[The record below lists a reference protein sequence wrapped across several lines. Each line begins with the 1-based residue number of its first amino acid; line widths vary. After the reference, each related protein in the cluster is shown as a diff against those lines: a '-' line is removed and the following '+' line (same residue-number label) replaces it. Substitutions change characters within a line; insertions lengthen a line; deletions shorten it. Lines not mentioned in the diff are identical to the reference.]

1 MSNGLSSGA
10 GTSVQA
16 PQTEPCPWI
25 ANYPAGVAWDMPIL
39 PQPLPTVLAEAAR
52 DFANNPAI
60 SFMGKITTYAQLDA
74 QVTRVAAGLQQSG
87 VRKGTKVG
95 LFLPNTP
102 TFIVYYYAILKAGGT
117 VVNFNPLYTVE
128 ELTFQVRDSQTE
140 IMVTHDLAA
149 LFPKLE
155 VLVQDGVLGRIL
167 VVPFAAELPAPKRQL
182 FKLFK
187 KKDRA
192 NVAASPVKDKVIDG
206 AKLATT
212 TAPLNPV
219 AIDPLEDVAVLQY
232 TGGTTGTPKGAML
245 THANLY
251 ANTVQIVAW
260 ASDLVAGKERV
271 LGALPLFHVFAMT
284 GVMNLGIAKGAKII
298 LMPRF
303 QLQEALKLI
312 HTEKPTMMPA
322 VPTIFMAMLNAPNI
336 KKFNLSSLRFCISG
350 GAPLPLEV
358 KLNFEKLAG
367 CKVVEGYG
375 LSEASP
381 VVTCNPIEGRVIPG
395 SIGPP
400 IPQTIV
406 SLRDL
411 EDPTREVAPGQRGEL
426 CAKGPQVMKGYWN
439 RPEETANQ
447 FVGDFLRTGDVAI
460 MDEFGFFQIV
470 DRIKDLIICSGYN
483 VYPRRIE
490 EAIYE
495 HPAVEEVTVIG
506 IKDAYRG
513 EAPKAFIK
521 LKAGAA
527 ATKADI
533 LRHLEVKISKIEIP
547 AEIEFR
553 DSLPKTL
560 IGKLSKKELVAEETK
575 RRASP

>member
-1 MSNGLSSGA
+1 MQTAHTATPQGA
-10 GTSVQA
+10 A
-16 PQTEPCPWI
+16 YPWL
-25 ANYPAGVAWDMPIL
+25 ANYPQDVAWDMPII
-39 PQPLPTVLAEAAR
+39 PAPLPVVLERAAAQ
-52 DFANNPAI
+52 FANNGAI
-60 SFMGKITTYAQLDA
+60 WFMGKTTTYAEL
-74 QVTRVAAGLQQSG
+74 VEKVNRVAAGLQQVG
-87 VRKGTKVG
+87 VKKGTKVG

-117 VVNFNPLYTVE
+117 VVNFNPLYTLE
-128 ELTFQVRDSQTE
+128 ELTFQVKDSDTE
-140 IMVTHDLAA
+140 FMVTHDLQA

-155 VLVQDGVLGRIL
+155 ALVQKGVLARIIA
-167 VVPFAAELPAPKRQL
+167 VPFADELPSPKKQL
-182 FKLFK
+182 FKLLK

-192 NVAASPVKDKVIDG
+192 NIGASPIRDRVIDG
-206 AKLATT
+206 AKIAATT
-212 TAPLNPV
+212 AKLQPV
-219 AIDPLEDVAVLQY
+219 SIDPLEDIAVLQY

-251 ANTVQIVAW
+251 ANTVQIEAW

-303 QLQEALKLI
+303 VLQDALKLI

-322 VPTIFMAMLNAPNI
+322 VPTIFTAMLNAPHI
-336 KKFNLSSLRFCISG
+336 AKFDLSSLRFCISG
-350 GAPLPLEV
+350 GAPLPLEI
-358 KLNFEKLAG
+358 KLAFEKASG

-381 VVTCNPIEGRVIPG
+381 VVTCNPIEGRVIAG

-400 IPQTIV
+400 VPQTIV

-411 EDPTREVAPGQRGEL
+411 EDPTKEVARGERGEL
-426 CAKGPQVMKGYWN
+426 CAKGPQVMKGYWK
-439 RPEETANQ
+439 RPNETANQ
-447 FVGDFLRTGDVAI
+447 FIGDYLRTGDVAV

-506 IKDAYRG
+506 IKDSYRG

-521 LKAGAA
+521 LKAGMT
-527 ATKADI
+527 ATAKDI
-533 LRHLEVKISKIEIP
+533 LTHLEQKISKIELP
-547 AEIEFR
+547 AQIEFR
-553 DSLPKTL
+553 DSLPKTM
-560 IGKLSKKELVAEETK
+560 IGKLSKKELVAEEAQ
-575 RRASP
+575 RAKSAS

>member
-1 MSNGLSSGA
+1 
-10 GTSVQA
+10 
-16 PQTEPCPWI
+16 
-25 ANYPAGVAWDMPIL
+25 
-39 PQPLPTVLAEAAR
+39 
-52 DFANNPAI
+52 
-60 SFMGKITTYAQLDA
+60 MGKVTTYTQLDSL
-74 QVTRVAAGLQQSG
+74 VNRVAAGLQQIG
-87 VRKGTKVG
+87 VTKGTKVG

-102 TFIVYYYAILKAGGT
+102 TFIVYYYAILRAGGT
-117 VVNFNPLYTVE
+117 VVNFNPLYTLE
-128 ELTFQVRDSQTE
+128 ELSFQVRDSQTE

-155 VLVQDGVLGRIL
+155 ALVQRGVLARIL
-167 VVPFAAELPAPKRQL
+167 VVPFAPELPSPTRQL
-182 FKLFK
+182 FLLFK

-192 NVAASPVKDKVIDG
+192 NIASSPVRDKVIDG
-206 AKLATT
+206 AALAKTT
-212 TAPLNPV
+212 TPLKPV

-251 ANTVQIVAW
+251 ANTVQIVTW
-260 ASDLVAGKERV
+260 ASDLVSGKERV

-284 GVMNLGIAKGAKII
+284 GVMNLGIAKGATII
-298 LMPRF
+298 LMARF
-303 QLQEALKLI
+303 QLQDALKLI
-312 HTEKPTMMPA
+312 DKEKPTMMPA
-322 VPTIFMAMLNAPNI
+322 VPTIFTAMLNPPNI
-336 KKFNLSSLRFCISG
+336 KTFNLSSLRFCISG
-350 GAPLPLEV
+350 GPPLPLEV
-358 KLNFEKLAG
+358 KLKFEKLAG

-381 VVTCNPIEGRVIPG
+381 VVTCNPIEGRVIAG

-400 IPQTIV
+400 IPQTVV

-411 EDPTREVAPGQRGEL
+411 QDPTIEVE
-426 CAKGPQVMKGYWN
+426 GPQIMKGYWN
-439 RPEETANQ
+439 RPEDTANQ
-447 FVGDFLRTGDVAI
+447 FVGDFLRTGDVAV

-495 HPAVEEVTVIG
+495 HEAVEEVTVIG
-506 IKDAYRG
+506 IKDDYRG

-521 LKAGAA
+521 LKAGAT
-527 ATKADI
+527 ATKAEI
-533 LRHLEVKISKIEIP
+533 LRHLETKISKIELP

-553 DSLPKTL
+553 DSLPKTM
-560 IGKLSKKELVAEETK
+560 IAEEVK
-575 RRASP
+575 RRAST

>member
-1 MSNGLSSGA
+1 MNSPQPLQPASSA
-10 GTSVQA
+10 H
-16 PQTEPCPWI
+16 PWL
-25 ANYPAGVAWDMPIL
+25 ANYPDGVSWDMPIK
-39 PQPLPTVLAEAAR
+39 PEPLPTVLERAAAA
-52 DFANNPAI
+52 FAGNAAI
-60 SFMGKITTYAQLDA
+60 SFMGKSTTYGALAALVD
-74 QVTRVAAGLQQSG
+74 RVAAGLQTIG

-102 TFIVYYYAILKAGGT
+102 TFVVYYYAILKAGGT
-117 VVNFNPLYTVE
+117 VVNFNPLYTLE
-128 ELTFQVRDSQTE
+128 ELTFQVKDSDTE

-155 VLVQDGVLGRIL
+155 ALISRNVLARVI
-167 VVPFAAELPAPKRQL
+167 VVPFADELPVAKRQL
-182 FKLFK
+182 FKMFK
-187 KKDRA
+187 GKDRA
-192 NVAASPVKDKVIDG
+192 NIAASPVKAKVIDG
-206 AKLATT
+206 AALAKT
-212 TAPLNPV
+212 TAPLQPV
-219 AIDPLEDVAVLQY
+219 AIDPLEDIAVLQY

-251 ANTVQIVAW
+251 ANTVQIEAW
-260 ASDLVAGKERV
+260 ASDLIAGKERV

-284 GVMNLGIAKGAKII
+284 AVLNLGIAKGAKII

-303 QLQEALKLI
+303 QLVEALKLI
-312 HTEKPTMMPA
+312 AKEKPTMMPA
-322 VPTIFMAMLNAPNI
+322 VPTIFTAMLNYPKI
-336 KKFNLSSLRFCISG
+336 KDYDLSSLRFCISG
-350 GAPLPLEV
+350 GAPLPLEI
-358 KLNFEKLAG
+358 KLKFEALAG

-381 VVTCNPIEGRVIPG
+381 VITCNPISGRVIAG

-400 IPQTIV
+400 VPQTVV
-406 SLRDL
+406 SLRDI
-411 EDPTREVAPGQRGEL
+411 EDPAREVPQGERGEL
-426 CAKGPQVMKGYWN
+426 CAKGPQIMKGYWK
-439 RPEETANQ
+439 RPTETANQ

-506 IKDAYRG
+506 IKDSYRG

-521 LKAGAA
+521 LKAGMT
-527 ATKADI
+527 ATTADM
-533 LRHLEVKISKIEIP
+533 LRHLEQKISKIEMP
-547 AEIEFR
+547 AQIEFR
-553 DSLPKTL
+553 DSLPKTM
-560 IGKLSKKELVAEETK
+560 IGKLSKKELVAEEAK
-575 RRASP
+575 RQTPA